1 MFYTNLIQN
10 FMEEINSNDAENQ
23 GNFAQSAKVQEVIN
37 AVEASHRKKSWIQL
51 PLNQKYP

>member
-10 FMEEINSNDAENQ
+10 FMEEITSDDAENQ

-37 AVEASHRKKSWIQL
+37 AVEASHHKKSWIQL